1 MLVQANHL
9 TLLQSAMQELERRD
23 INIVFLCSDGRITC
37 RSTHF
42 KIHSKF
48 LQKILSEIPAG
59 LQEFVIHVPD
69 IPKSH
74 MSHLVSLMSQGSSN
88 FNSSKLS
95 NVDCLSDVIN
105 NVLETADILGVKI
118 SNYGFDLADEG
129 VENLNNI
136 KKEPSEYCEIEC
148 VLIKSENDHGNTDNL
163 NHHILPEAPTVELET
178 SVENKPEKLTTREQQ
193 RREAFLERAKFK
205 RNDQQQH
212 QSYSDIMPYEDI
224 EDTNSV
230 SGKPP
235 CPTQAKHNLNMSE
248 RKLRKPR
255 KPKKPKLKDN
265 TLLNDQQSGW
275 KSNAARRKKMER
287 KERWTKAEKK
297 ERKER
302 KRFKALGLLQDQ
314 FIQELP
320 LGPQWVAGPPPYS
333 HGNVGIPSSPKATD
347 SAPVPV
353 FDMGTSLPPHSPP
366 TPPRTQ
372 FIPRTT
378 SDSLG
383 NVHQQQKDQQ
393 TLSSASAPM
402 FGKSLSLL
410 KEKPKQ
416 NATFH

>member
-1 MLVQANHL
+1 
-9 TLLQSAMQELERRD
+9 
-23 INIVFLCSDGRITC
+23 
-37 RSTHF
+37 
-42 KIHSKF
+42 
-48 LQKILSEIPAG
+48 
-59 LQEFVIHVPD
+59 
-69 IPKSH
+69 

-105 NVLETADILGVKI
+105 NVLETANILGVKI

-178 SVENKPEKLTTREQQ
+178 SVENKPEKSTSREQQ
-193 RREAFLERAKFK
+193 RREAFLEKAKYK
-205 RNDQQQH
+205 SLRNDQQQH

-235 CPTQAKHNLNMSE
+235 GPTQAKHNLNMSE

-255 KPKKPKLKDN
+255 KQKKPKLKDN

-275 KSNAARRKKMER
+275 KSNAERRKKIER

-297 ERKER
+297 EIKER
-302 KRFKALGLLQDQ
+302 KRLKALGLLQDQ

-333 HGNVGIPSSPKATD
+333 YGNFGILSSPKATD
-347 SAPVPV
+347 SASAPVPV
-353 FDMGTSLPPHSPP
+353 LDMKTSLQPHSPP

-372 FIPRTT
+372 FIPMIT
-378 SDSLG
+378 SDSVG
-383 NVHQQQKDQQ
+383 NVYQQQKDQQ
-393 TLSSASAPM
+393 TLSSASAPV
-402 FGKSLSLL
+402 FGKSLGLL
-410 KEKPKQ
+410 KQKPKQ